1 MFYLTIATTFLFLAC
16 VVMAM
21 IILDYTVIIDTKNL
35 DIKTMHENI
44 KKLNRNREYWIKR
57 FRIANDK
64 LKVKK

>member
-1 MFYLTIATTFLFLAC
+1 MLYLTITATFLFLAC
-16 VVMAM
+16 VIMAM
-21 IILDYTVIIDTKNL
+21 IILDYKTIIDTKDL
-35 DIKTMHENI
+35 DIQTMHENI